1 MTDSPAPI
9 ATVTLSAYE
18 RRQVQA
24 IAAWKGEQPGAAKRL
39 VHAVT
44 GPLGKLANGL
54 IPDKPVQAAMEAV
67 NKAAGQLAKDDSI
80 LKDDI
85 LKAAGVATLEDLAE
99 KPLDF
104 ADSLADRIIADAANI
119 ALGMGAATGAGGP
132 VSTAVGIPALLF
144 NALRVIHRIAHCY
157 GCVLKSEADQEFMI
171 GVLSLSTATTPER
184 RAEAMDHYR
193 RQIETAFLNQAVE
206 ESANK
211 ALQRAL
217 LGAELATLIP
227 GFGIA
232 FNAYLSREF
241 VHRAG
246 VTAKRVFQER
256 WLRERGK
263 VGWIT
268 PA

>member
-1 MTDSPAPI
+1 MADAAVPEATAP
-9 ATVTLSAYE
+9 LGDYE
-18 RRQVQA
+18 RRQVRA
-24 IAAWKGEQPGAAKRL
+24 IAAWKGEKPGVAKRL
-39 VHAVT
+39 VNAVT
-44 GPLGKLANGL
+44 GPLGKLANVL

-85 LKAAGVATLEDLAE
+85 LKAAGVTTLEELAE

-157 GCVLKSEADQEFMI
+157 GYPLKGEADREFMI

-184 RAEAMDHYR
+184 RAKAMDHYR
-193 RQIETAFLNQAVE
+193 RQIETSFLNQVVE

-211 ALQRAL
+211 ALQRAI

-227 GFGIA
+227 GFSIA

-256 WLRERGK
+256 WLRDRGK
-263 VGWIT
+263 VAWIE